1 MMMMISNTQQSKGVG
16 EGQQKRWLLLLL
28 LQLVARGLEH
38 IGDVLSSCEVMIR
51 MTQQQQQQI
60 IIYSLLFDGRPPLD
74 EDTHNNQPKTAVIME
89 DGEAVW
95 QSGRW
100 KSDDMIWVL
109 IWV

>member
-1 MMMMISNTQQSKGVG
+1 
-16 EGQQKRWLLLLL
+16 
-28 LQLVARGLEH
+28 
-38 IGDVLSSCEVMIR
+38 

-95 QSGRW
+95 QSGR
-100 KSDDMIWVL
+100 
-109 IWV
+109 